1 MSDKITKLWDDER
14 ERIKNAVNDEEV
26 EELSKPSIDERI
38 EELER
43 DYDRFNR
50 AAEAN
55 AGGKSW
61 GRMAE
66 ETRDELVNLKT
77 DKLEELANRHDS
89 MSHDD
94 FIGAD
99 RVKKRL
105 YSDFQVLK
113 GEVEELQAA
122 RDR

>member
-1 MSDKITKLWDDER
+1 MKNDKIDQIWNEAR
-14 ERIKNAVNDEEV
+14 ENMNEPNNET
-26 EELSKPSIDERI
+26 EELSKPSLDERI

-43 DYDRFNR
+43 NYDRFNR
-50 AAEAN
+50 ASGAN

-61 GRMAE
+61 GKLAE
-66 ETRDELVNLKT
+66 DTHDELVELKT
-77 DKLEELANRHDS
+77 AKLEELATKHDN

-94 FIGAD
+94 FIGAGK
-99 RVKKRL
+99 VKKRL

-122 RDR
+122 TDR